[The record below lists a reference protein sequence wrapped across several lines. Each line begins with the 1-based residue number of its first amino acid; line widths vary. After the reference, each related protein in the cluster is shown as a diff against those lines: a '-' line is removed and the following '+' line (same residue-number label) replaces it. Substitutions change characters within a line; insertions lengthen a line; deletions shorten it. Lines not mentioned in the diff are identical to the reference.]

1 MFASLVYWF
10 DGCMAVW
17 LVTWF
22 DGRFVAWLLSLMV
35 DLLLGCLV

>member
-1 MFASLVYWF
+1 MVACLVYWF

-22 DGRFVAWLLSLMV
+22 DGRFVAWLLGLMV
-35 DLLLGCLV
+35 DLLFGYLV

>member
-10 DGCMAVW
+10 DGCMTVW

-22 DGRFVAWLLSLMV
+22 YGRFVAWLLGLMV
-35 DLLLGCLV
+35 DLLLGYLV